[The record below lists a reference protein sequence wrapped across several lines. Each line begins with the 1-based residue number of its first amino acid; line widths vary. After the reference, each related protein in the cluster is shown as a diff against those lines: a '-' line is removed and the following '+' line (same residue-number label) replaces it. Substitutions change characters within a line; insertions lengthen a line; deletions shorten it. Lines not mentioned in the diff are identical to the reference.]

1 MRFIFLQLV
10 HQHDRACKSDVLLTF
25 QLEVNREILRA
36 FLLVAV
42 LDFISSDQDF
52 FVQDL
57 IEPELLSFK
66 CFFFGE
72 VSEPLR
78 HWQAPEIA

>member
-1 MRFIFLQLV
+1 MRFIFLQLI
-10 HQHDRACKSDVLLTF
+10 HQHDRARKSDVLLTF
-25 QLEVNREILRA
+25 QFEVNREILSA
-36 FLLVAV
+36 FLLVTV
-42 LDFISSDQDF
+42 FDLVSSNQDF

-66 CFFFGE
+66 RFFFGE

-78 HWQAPEIA
+78 H